1 MSDNN
6 MNQMPDGMNPNGADG
21 PQPSQ
26 NQQGDA
32 GQQYSADQQYAGQY
46 GQQQYDANQQYA
58 ADQQY
63 AGQYGQQQYG
73 ANQQYAGQYGQQQYG
88 ANQQY
93 AGQYGQQQYGANQ
106 QYAGQY
112 GQQQYGANQQ
122 YAGQYGQQQYGA
134 NQQYAGQ
141 YGQQQ
146 YGANQQYAG
155 QYGQQQYGANQQYA
169 GQYGQQQYD
178 ANQQF
183 AGQQFADQYGQQMNA
198 QQSVYDQT
206 VNMYGDQAHKPESPK
221 KRKGIKI
228 AIIAVVAALVIIAA
242 FVVVFF
248 VFIKKSPKDA
258 VKDAMEN
265 TAKELENNNIAGIV
279 GADDI
284 DVDKLDVQSDFTIDK
299 VAGDGQLDGSTFT
312 FDASTAKSDGQNSF
326 KLGSSM
332 TLAGETVSA
341 DVVMIGQ
348 TLYMSCPD
356 LFTKTFS
363 FDMNS
368 VMAELDSKDAGAG
381 GSVDSEALQKIID
394 EDLKP
399 AADKLAE
406 SITYEKVGKDEFT
419 NANGK
424 TIKADHYTVTITT
437 DAIDE
442 FSQALVDCLNK
453 YMDSNLS
460 DDMMDQMGV
469 TKDQLKQSIGTIP
482 SLVSAVMTKDAVAN
496 VYVENDKV
504 IRVDWDYD
512 LAAAGVKI
520 SFTADYMGDGNVTS
534 DAVTKIALTYGSDVN
549 IELKS
554 ESKTDTSG
562 DKISTDKKYTL
573 SAMSGGESQEF
584 TGNVTSDYDKNSGK
598 MSGSISVDVQ
608 GETAQAAFEGVL
620 ADVKKGESFSINDAK
635 LTVTVSG
642 EDVLQCSG
650 NLKVAEKDNK
660 IEAPAAGDVVDY
672 SVLNSDD
679 VDQYINMDKMEK
691 IVSAWSEIFDSVSV
705 DGRLDGKFGTDSKD
719 TEEEE
724 PETTE
729 AATTEE
735 ATTEKS
741 NDSTEEKD
749 LSKVTLSLGD
759 KSVKIN
765 DPKGY
770 ERSYA
775 SEYTISYND
784 EKGDVYASYSTY
796 THYSASDLVKNMKDT
811 YTEYYN
817 DENSKV
823 NEMTDGTVKAK
834 DGTEVTYLVIQL
846 TSYDMDR
853 TEVLL
858 VYPTGEDVVTCSISY
873 WDKVDKVDAQK
884 LCETFMDAIEIK

>member
-21 PQPSQ
+21 SQPSQ

-32 GQQYSADQQYAGQY
+32 GQQYSAD
-46 GQQQYDANQQYA
+46 
-58 ADQQY
+58 
-63 AGQYGQQQYG
+63 
-73 ANQQYAGQYGQQQYG
+73 
-88 ANQQY
+88 QQY

-183 AGQQFADQYGQQMNA
+183 ADQYGQQMNA

-265 TAKELENNNIAGIV
+265 TAKELENNNIVGIV

-741 NDSTEEKD
+741 NDSTEEED

>member
-32 GQQYSADQQYAGQY
+32 GQQYSAD
-46 GQQQYDANQQYA
+46 
-58 ADQQY
+58 
-63 AGQYGQQQYG
+63 
-73 ANQQYAGQYGQQQYG
+73 
-88 ANQQY
+88 
-93 AGQYGQQQYGANQ
+93 Q

-178 ANQQF
+178 AN
-183 AGQQFADQYGQQMNA
+183 QQFADQYGQQMNA

-265 TAKELENNNIAGIV
+265 TAKELENNNIVGIV

-299 VAGDGQLDGSTFT
+299 VAGDGKLDGSTFT

-326 KLGSSM
+326 KLDSSM

-512 LAAAGVKI
+512 LAAAGVKL

-679 VDQYINMDKMEK
+679 IDQYINMDKMEK

-705 DGRLDGKFGTDSKD
+705 DSRLDGKFGTDSKD

-741 NDSTEEKD
+741 NDSTEEED

>member
-58 ADQQY
+58 AD
-63 AGQYGQQQYG
+63 
-73 ANQQYAGQYGQQQYG
+73 
-88 ANQQY
+88 
-93 AGQYGQQQYGANQ
+93 Q

-265 TAKELENNNIAGIV
+265 TAKELENNNIVGIV

-299 VAGDGQLDGSTFT
+299 VAGDGKLDGSTFT

-554 ESKTDTSG
+554 ESKTDTSV

-608 GETAQAAFEGVL
+608 GETAQAVFEGVL

-705 DGRLDGKFGTDSKD
+705 DSRLDGKFGTDSKD

>member
-46 GQQQYDANQQYA
+46 GQQQYD
-58 ADQQY
+58 
-63 AGQYGQQQYG
+63 
-73 ANQQYAGQYGQQQYG
+73 
-88 ANQQY
+88 
-93 AGQYGQQQYGANQ
+93 ANQ

-242 FVVVFF
+242 LVVVFF

-520 SFTADYMGDGNVTS
+520 SFTADYMCDGNVTS

-705 DGRLDGKFGTDSKD
+705 DSRLDGKFGTDSKD

>member
-1 MSDNN
+1 
-6 MNQMPDGMNPNGADG
+6 MPDGMNPNGADG

-32 GQQYSADQQYAGQY
+32 GQQYSAD
-46 GQQQYDANQQYA
+46 
-58 ADQQY
+58 
-63 AGQYGQQQYG
+63 
-73 ANQQYAGQYGQQQYG
+73 
-88 ANQQY
+88 
-93 AGQYGQQQYGANQ
+93 Q

-178 ANQQF
+178 AN
-183 AGQQFADQYGQQMNA
+183 QQFADQYGQQMNA

-265 TAKELENNNIAGIV
+265 TAKELENNNIVGIV

-705 DGRLDGKFGTDSKD
+705 DSRLDGKFGTDSKD

-741 NDSTEEKD
+741 NDSTEEED

>member
-46 GQQQYDANQQYA
+46 GQQQYGANQQYA
-58 ADQQY
+58 AN
-63 AGQYGQQQYG
+63 QQYG
-73 ANQQYAGQYGQQQYG
+73 ANQQYAGQYGQQQY
-88 ANQQY
+88 
-93 AGQYGQQQYGANQ
+93 
-106 QYAGQY
+106 
-112 GQQQYGANQQ
+112 
-122 YAGQYGQQQYGA
+122 
-134 NQQYAGQ
+134 
-141 YGQQQ
+141 
-146 YGANQQYAG
+146 
-155 QYGQQQYGANQQYA
+155 A

-178 ANQQF
+178 AN
-183 AGQQFADQYGQQMNA
+183 QQFADQYGQQMNA

-265 TAKELENNNIAGIV
+265 TAKELENNNIVGIV

-512 LAAAGVKI
+512 LAAAGVKL

-705 DGRLDGKFGTDSKD
+705 DSRLDGKFGTDSKD

-729 AATTEE
+729 AATTEA

-741 NDSTEEKD
+741 NDSTEEED

>member
-6 MNQMPDGMNPNGADG
+6 MNQMPDGMNTNGADG

-32 GQQYSADQQYAGQY
+32 GQQYSAD
-46 GQQQYDANQQYA
+46 
-58 ADQQY
+58 
-63 AGQYGQQQYG
+63 
-73 ANQQYAGQYGQQQYG
+73 
-88 ANQQY
+88 
-93 AGQYGQQQYGANQ
+93 
-106 QYAGQY
+106 
-112 GQQQYGANQQ
+112 QQ

-178 ANQQF
+178 AN
-183 AGQQFADQYGQQMNA
+183 QQFADQYGQQMNA

-265 TAKELENNNIAGIV
+265 TAKELENNNIVGIV

-299 VAGDGQLDGSTFT
+299 VAGDGKLDGSTFT

-326 KLGSSM
+326 KLDSSM

-562 DKISTDKKYTL
+562 DKISNDKKYTL

-705 DGRLDGKFGTDSKD
+705 DSRLDGKFGTDSKD

-741 NDSTEEKD
+741 NDSTEEED

>member
-58 ADQQY
+58 ANQ
-63 AGQYGQQQYG
+63 QYGQQQYG

-93 AGQYGQQQYGANQ
+93 AGQYGQQQYDANQ
-106 QYAGQY
+106 QYNAG
-112 GQQQYGANQQ
+112 QQYGANQQ
-122 YAGQYGQQQYGA
+122 D
-134 NQQYAGQ
+134 
-141 YGQQQ
+141 
-146 YGANQQYAG
+146 
-155 QYGQQQYGANQQYA
+155 A

-242 FVVVFF
+242 LVVVFF

-265 TAKELENNNIAGIV
+265 TAKELENNNIVGIV

-512 LAAAGVKI
+512 LAAAGVKL

-608 GETAQAAFEGVL
+608 GETAQAVFEGVL

-691 IVSAWSEIFDSVSV
+691 IVSAWSGIFDSVSV
-705 DGRLDGKFGTDSKD
+705 DSRLDGKFGTDSKD

-741 NDSTEEKD
+741 NDSTEEED

>member
-32 GQQYSADQQYAGQY
+32 GQQYSAD
-46 GQQQYDANQQYA
+46 
-58 ADQQY
+58 
-63 AGQYGQQQYG
+63 
-73 ANQQYAGQYGQQQYG
+73 
-88 ANQQY
+88 
-93 AGQYGQQQYGANQ
+93 
-106 QYAGQY
+106 
-112 GQQQYGANQQ
+112 QQ

-178 ANQQF
+178 AN
-183 AGQQFADQYGQQMNA
+183 QQFADQYGQQMNA

-265 TAKELENNNIAGIV
+265 TAKELENNNIVGIV

-299 VAGDGQLDGSTFT
+299 VARDGQLDGSTFT

-512 LAAAGVKI
+512 LAAAGVKL

-672 SVLNSDD
+672 PVLNSDD

-741 NDSTEEKD
+741 NDSTEEED

>member
-32 GQQYSADQQYAGQY
+32 CQQYS
-46 GQQQYDANQQYA
+46 

-73 ANQQYAGQYGQQQYG
+73 ANQQYAANQQYG

-93 AGQYGQQQYGANQ
+93 AGQYGQQQY
-106 QYAGQY
+106 
-112 GQQQYGANQQ
+112 
-122 YAGQYGQQQYGA
+122 
-134 NQQYAGQ
+134 
-141 YGQQQ
+141 
-146 YGANQQYAG
+146 
-155 QYGQQQYGANQQYA
+155 A

-178 ANQQF
+178 AN
-183 AGQQFADQYGQQMNA
+183 QQFADQYGQQMNA

-265 TAKELENNNIAGIV
+265 TAKELENNNIVGIV

-299 VAGDGQLDGSTFT
+299 VAGDGKLDGSTFT
-312 FDASTAKSDGQNSF
+312 FDASTAKSNGQNSF
-326 KLGSSM
+326 KLDSSM

-705 DGRLDGKFGTDSKD
+705 DSRLDGKFGTDSKD

-741 NDSTEEKD
+741 NDSTEEED

>member
-32 GQQYSADQQYAGQY
+32 GQQYSAD
-46 GQQQYDANQQYA
+46 
-58 ADQQY
+58 
-63 AGQYGQQQYG
+63 
-73 ANQQYAGQYGQQQYG
+73 
-88 ANQQY
+88 
-93 AGQYGQQQYGANQ
+93 
-106 QYAGQY
+106 
-112 GQQQYGANQQ
+112 QQ

-178 ANQQF
+178 AN
-183 AGQQFADQYGQQMNA
+183 QQFADQYGQQMNA

-265 TAKELENNNIAGIV
+265 TAKELENNNIVGIV

-419 NANGK
+419 KANGK

-705 DGRLDGKFGTDSKD
+705 DSRLDGKFGTDSKD

-741 NDSTEEKD
+741 NDSTEEED